1 LCVFGVKMLIV
12 PLERSSP
19 PGIRRSDGMT
29 QGSTRRTV
37 LATGAA
43 ALVAGCS
50 GTDTDGGSST
60 ATSSAP
66 AAADRQAA
74 PAGEELGR
82 TADIPVGGGKVFTAQ
97 KVVVTQPKAGEFKAF
112 SAVCTHQGCTVNRV
126 ADGAIE
132 CPCHGSAFRAEDGT
146 VSRGPA
152 QQPLETKRIT
162 VSGGTVHLI

>member
-1 LCVFGVKMLIV
+1 
-12 PLERSSP
+12 
-19 PGIRRSDGMT
+19 MT
-29 QGSTRRTV
+29 QGSTRRMV

-50 GTDTDGGSST
+50 GTDTDGGSSA

-74 PAGEELGR
+74 PAQTRGVAAGEELGR
-82 TADIPVGGGKVFTAQ
+82 TVDIPVGGGKVFAAQ

-126 ADGAIE
+126 VNGAIE

-152 QQPLETKRIT
+152 QQPLEAKRIT
-162 VSGGTVHLI
+162 VSGGTVRLT